1 MATFLEASVGEL
13 VDGSPV
19 PTFVIDS
26 RHHVRY
32 WNRACEVM
40 LGFSAARM
48 VGTDDQWRPFYPER
62 RPVMA
67 DLVAS
72 GSIDKLISTYYPAKF
87 RPSKIIP
94 GSYEAEDFFPHLGDG
109 GAWLYFTAAPI
120 RNDRGEI
127 IGAIETLQDITE
139 RKEAERQLKEVLD
152 EHRVIFDNAHVG
164 IAYIRGRQI
173 LKCNQR
179 MAEIFGYDGPEELSG
194 QRTLMLYPSAD
205 TWREQ
210 GIRLYHQLEAR
221 GFSEE
226 EVELRRRD
234 GQPVWCYRVGRPI
247 DPTEPHG
254 GSIWA
259 YSDIS
264 AQKRQQHQLELA
276 STVFDNSSE
285 ALLICDRDNRIVSVN
300 RAFTRITGFSAAEAI
315 GQTPSILRSGRHDDA
330 FYREMWDTLLSSDHW
345 EGEIWD
351 RRRNGEIYPKWLSI
365 SVVRDEPGQVTHY
378 VAAFSDVTLRK
389 HAEERA
395 QFLARHDVL
404 TGLPNRML
412 LRERFEQSAEHAR
425 RTHRKLALLFLDLDH
440 FKRVNDSLGH
450 PVGDAML
457 IAVAE
462 RLRVAVYGT
471 DMIAR
476 LGGDE
481 FVILLENV
489 EHAEDIAKVAA
500 KIDRCMQA
508 PISVGGQLLS
518 TSFSIGVAVFP
529 SDGQDFD
536 TLLQRADTAMYHV
549 KESGRGTFSHFDEQM
564 NVQASERLSLHAR
577 LRQAIDGDEFALVF
591 QPQVNLR
598 DGRVFGAEA
607 LLRWNP
613 REGGAVGPDR
623 FIPVAEESGLI
634 LPIGEWVIRQA
645 FHQARRWLDAGTPMQ
660 LSINVSGLQIYR
672 SDLLATLTAVQRD
685 TGVPPQMIE
694 IELTESTLM
703 EDVQTVREVLD
714 ALKRAG
720 YSLSIDDFGTGYSS
734 LAYLKKFPIHRLKI
748 DRSFVTDLCTN
759 PEDQAIARA
768 VIQIGHALN
777 LRVIA
782 EGVETAEQMSLLK
795 QHGCHEGQGYFFG
808 RPVPAERLAVPA
820 SGRTAAAESRRAA
833 GSEQCSGLLRV
844 L

>member
-26 RHHVRY
+26 EHRVRY
-32 WNRACEVM
+32 WNRACEVV
-40 LGFSAARM
+40 LGCSAVQM
-48 VGTDDQWRPFYPER
+48 VGTQDQWRPFYPER

-72 GSIDKLISTYYPAKF
+72 GSIDELISTYYPAKF

-109 GAWLYFTAAPI
+109 GTWLYFTAAPI
-120 RNDRGEI
+120 RNERGEI

-139 RKEAERQLKEVLD
+139 RKEAERQLKDVLD

-179 MAEIFGYDGPEELSG
+179 MAEIFGYDRPEELAG
-194 QRTLMLYPSAD
+194 QRTLMLYPSAEI
-205 TWREQ
+205 WRDH
-210 GIRLYHQLEAR
+210 GVRLYHQLEAR

-226 EVELRRRD
+226 EAELRRRD
-234 GQPVWCYRVGRPI
+234 GRPVWCYRVGRPI

-264 AQKRQQHQLELA
+264 AQKRQQRQLELA

-285 ALLICDRDNRIVSVN
+285 ALMICDRDNRIVSVN
-300 RAFTRITGFSAAEAI
+300 RAFTRIAGFEAAEAI
-315 GQTPSILRSGRHDDA
+315 GQTPSMLCSGRHDPA
-330 FYREMWDTLLSSDHW
+330 FYHEMWDTLLSTDHW

-351 RRRNGEIYPKWLSI
+351 RRKNGEVYPKWLSI
-365 SVVRDEPGQVTHY
+365 SVVRDECGHLTHY

-412 LRERFEQSAEHAR
+412 LRERFEQAAEHAH
-425 RTHRKLALLFLDLDH
+425 RTRRKLALLFLDLDH

-462 RLRVAVYGT
+462 RLRLAVYGT

-489 EHAEDIAKVAA
+489 ERAEDIAKVAG

-508 PISVGGQLLS
+508 PINLGGQLLS

-529 SDGQDFD
+529 GDGQDFD

-613 REGGAVGPDR
+613 REGDAVGPDR

-634 LPIGEWVIRQA
+634 LPIGEWVIQQA
-645 FHQARRWLDAGTPMQ
+645 FRQARRWLDAGTPIQ

-672 SDLLATLTAVQRD
+672 SDLLATLAGVQRD
-685 TGVPPQMIE
+685 TGVPPSMIE

-703 EDVQTVREVLD
+703 EDAHAVCEVLD

-734 LAYLKKFPIHRLKI
+734 LAYLKKFAIHRLKI

-759 PEDQAIARA
+759 TEDQAIARA

-782 EGVETAEQMSLLK
+782 EGVETAEQMSLLR

-808 RPVPAERLAVPA
+808 RPVSADRLTIGARAPRAEIQRAVEVGGRL
-820 SGRTAAAESRRAA
+820 
-833 GSEQCSGLLRV
+833 SELLRV
-844 L
+844 G